1 MTDPIADM
9 LTRIRNA
16 QSIEHAD
23 VLLPYSKMKN
33 ELGKMLKKEG
43 YIESIEVI
51 KGEPQKIIKMVL
63 KYNNGQP
70 VIKSLKRISKP
81 GRRVYKSKD
90 KLPWVMQS
98 TGVAIISTSQGLFTD
113 KEARIKG
120 VGGEVLCEIW

>member
-16 QSIEHAD
+16 QSIDHAE
-23 VLLPYSKMKN
+23 VLLPHSKMKY
-33 ELGKMLKKEG
+33 ELGEMLKKEG

-51 KGEPQKIIKMVL
+51 KGEPQKSIKIVL

-81 GRRVYKSKD
+81 GRRVYRSKD
-90 KLPWVMQS
+90 KLPWVMQN

-113 KEARIKG
+113 KDARIKG